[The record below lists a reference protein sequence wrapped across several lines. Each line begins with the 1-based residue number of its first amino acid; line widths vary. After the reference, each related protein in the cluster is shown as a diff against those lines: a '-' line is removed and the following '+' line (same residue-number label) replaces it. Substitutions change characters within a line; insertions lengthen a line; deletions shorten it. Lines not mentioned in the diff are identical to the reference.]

1 MATLLDQI
9 MFLFTVPVLKI
20 AIQVGIGLIALFVII
35 QVIRWSMQ
43 SNSPNPFTL
52 DDRKPRRPYIVDQR
66 KRDEILKQSFSPD
79 KVPDQLDAIII
90 GSGIGGMATGIFFK
104 RYNNDNYNLSSCSRS
119 RPDRKNLSLGIPKL
133 FFHLDPCDCDQYPS
147 DRLSF
152 Y

>member
-43 SNSPNPFTL
+43 SNSPNPFRL
-52 DDRKPRRPYIVDQR
+52 DDRKPRKPYIVDQR
-66 KRDEILKQSFSPD
+66 KRDEVLKQSFSPD

-90 GSGIGGMATGIFFK
+90 GSGIGGMATGIF
-104 RYNNDNYNLSSCSRS
+104 SR
-119 RPDRKNLSLGIPKL
+119 NTAITMT
-133 FFHLDPCDCDQYPS
+133 F
-147 DRLSF
+147 
-152 Y
+152 

>member
-1 MATLLDQI
+1 MATLLDQV

-90 GSGIGGMATGIFFK
+90 GSGIGGMATGIF
-104 RYNNDNYNLSSCSRS
+104 
-119 RPDRKNLSLGIPKL
+119 
-133 FFHLDPCDCDQYPS
+133 
-147 DRLSF
+147 SF
-152 Y
+152 IKYFLRDTTMTMTFRVLVQDHIQIGSTCH

>member
-90 GSGIGGMATGIFFK
+90 GSGIGGMATGIF
-104 RYNNDNYNLSSCSRS
+104 S
-119 RPDRKNLSLGIPKL
+119 
-133 FFHLDPCDCDQYPS
+133 
-147 DRLSF
+147 SF
-152 Y
+152 YEIQQ